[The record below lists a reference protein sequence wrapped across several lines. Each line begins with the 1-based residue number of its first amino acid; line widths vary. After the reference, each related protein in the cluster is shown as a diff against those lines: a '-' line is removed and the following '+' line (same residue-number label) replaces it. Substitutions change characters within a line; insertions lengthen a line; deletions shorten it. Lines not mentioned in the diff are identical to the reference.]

1 MGKQHTGELLPT
13 GPDDC
18 CCCWFVL
25 VVGTVQCSRVP
36 LFWCMLTYRSFFTVC
51 VDNVWINV
59 GREHGLEA
67 VDLQGSRMWPL
78 GFRDYVSA

>member
-1 MGKQHTGELLPT
+1 M
-13 GPDDC
+13 
-18 CCCWFVL
+18 L
-25 VVGTVQCSRVP
+25 VVGTAVPRVP

-51 VDNVWINV
+51 VDSVWIYV

-78 GFRDYVSA
+78 GCRDCLGLASVSETAWFS